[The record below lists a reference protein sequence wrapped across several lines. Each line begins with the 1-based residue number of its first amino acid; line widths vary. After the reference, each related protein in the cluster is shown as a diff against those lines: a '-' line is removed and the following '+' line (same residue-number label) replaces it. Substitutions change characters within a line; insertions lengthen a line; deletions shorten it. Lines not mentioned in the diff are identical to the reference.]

1 MLKTDFLGKAVS
13 FMGGRDLCTFLGIS
27 FKNMFELICVS
38 TYRGCI
44 LHPVWHVDLLEHYG
58 KGKNGGF

>member
-1 MLKTDFLGKAVS
+1 
-13 FMGGRDLCTFLGIS
+13 MGGRDLCTFLGIS